1 MGFNIHMDPQKYTS
15 KVSRRLFLQIAKNRV
30 EMELYQNAL
39 LRLEREKL
47 KIQILQ
53 VSHTYD
59 LLLTQIRDF
68 SNRSKHDHGVKG
80 G

>member
-1 MGFNIHMDPQKYTS
+1 MYMDPQKYTS

-30 EMELYQNAL
+30 EIELYKNTL
-39 LRLEREKL
+39 LKLEREKL
-47 KIQILQ
+47 KMQILQ

-68 SNRSKHDHGVKG
+68 SKRSKHYHGIKG

>member
-1 MGFNIHMDPQKYTS
+1 MGFNIYMDPQKHTS

-30 EMELYQNAL
+30 EIELYKNTL
-39 LRLEREKL
+39 LKLEREKL

-53 VSHTYD
+53 VFPTYE

-68 SNRSKHDHGVKG
+68 SSHSQHNFSMNAC
-80 G
+80 